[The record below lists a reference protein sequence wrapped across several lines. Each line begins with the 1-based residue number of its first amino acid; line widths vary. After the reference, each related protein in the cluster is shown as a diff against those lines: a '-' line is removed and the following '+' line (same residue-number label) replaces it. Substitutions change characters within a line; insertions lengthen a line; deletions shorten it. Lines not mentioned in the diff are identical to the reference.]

1 MRAIFIFVVAAA
13 CACVSLAEAA
23 YALPQGRAI
32 NLHHAI
38 LDKAR
43 NDETTGG
50 SVAIL
55 TERNVA
61 LLIPARV
68 TNRDGW
74 AQDIMGIFKAE
85 NLAASPEN
93 VCSVLA
99 VVQQESGYDPKPKDG
114 NMRRTLDRAIKAKFG
129 AAGALGIKTLL
140 AAKQDEVRKISYW
153 QRIENARSEYD
164 VEHVL
169 HEYST
174 KFGAGDI
181 YEKLGFFTTAGSMQV
196 SVRFA
201 QDQPMLQGN
210 GEWQIREFLHTR
222 YGGMYIGTLRLLGYP
237 AGYDKP
243 IYRFADYN
251 VGMYASRNAAIQ
263 QQVARLTG
271 RRLALDGDLLRY
283 GKNGA
288 AVKEIGE
295 SEWAIVYLAGK
306 YAPSLDSR
314 SMRND
319 MLLEKTMA
327 FENTAT
333 YLMVKRAYQL
343 RYGSAPYARLP
354 EVEIKSPK
362 ITSKMTTASFAQAV
376 NKKYVKCLG
385 RVSQKNL

>member
-1 MRAIFIFVVAAA
+1 MRTIFLFVVAAA
-13 CACVSLAEAA
+13 CACVSHAEAA

-55 TERNVA
+55 TEKNVA

-68 TNRDGW
+68 TNRDVW

-99 VVQQESGYDPKPKDG
+99 VVQQESGYNPKPKDV

-153 QRIENARSEYD
+153 QRIENAKSEYD
-164 VEHVL
+164 VDQVL
-169 HEYST
+169 REYT
-174 KFGAGDI
+174 AKFGVSGI
-181 YEKLGFFTTAGSMQV
+181 YGKHEFFTTVGSMQV

-201 QDQPMLQGN
+201 QDQPMLQGKD
-210 GEWQIREFLHTR
+210 EWQIREFLYTR
-222 YGGMYIGTLRLLGYP
+222 YGGMYFGTLRLLGYP

-263 QQVARLTG
+263 QQVAKLTV
-271 RRLALDGDLLRY
+271 RRLVLDGDLLRY

-295 SEWAIVYLAGK
+295 SEWAIIYLAGK

-314 SMRND
+314 SIRND
-319 MLLEKTMA
+319 LLLEKTMA

-333 YLMVKRAYQL
+333 YLMVKRAYQS

-385 RVSQKNL
+385 RVSQKNM